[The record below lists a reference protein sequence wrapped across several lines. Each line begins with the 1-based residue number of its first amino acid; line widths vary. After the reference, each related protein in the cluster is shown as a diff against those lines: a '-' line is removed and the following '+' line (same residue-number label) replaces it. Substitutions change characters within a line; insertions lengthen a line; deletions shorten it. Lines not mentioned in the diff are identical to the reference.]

1 MILWKKETKYKT
13 DATESLVRQRRQ
25 TYFHKQKMEEI
36 AVNLEA
42 RFILEKPITKVGQYY
57 FYHTLRHKNFC
68 YQMGKYSEWTLD
80 KEREYHSSRSTQPL

>member
-36 AVNLEA
+36 AVNLEGKIYSGKA
-42 RFILEKPITKVGQYY
+42 HNKSGTVLLLSY
-57 FYHTLRHKNFC
+57 FKAQKFLLSNGEIQWMNF
-68 YQMGKYSEWTLD
+68 
-80 KEREYHSSRSTQPL
+80 R